1 MTPPGAGKVTGVL
14 AGVAAAPVVAA
25 VAAAPALADMSMPPP
40 LELFLPPVPEAEP
53 SCCWGLEDMAPLR
66 VLAIVTLY
74 VMVCHV
80 TLWSA
85 VRIMRLVSTFVT
97 EEIAWL
103 MRRRH

>member
-1 MTPPGAGKVTGVL
+1 MTPLGAGNVTGVP
-14 AGVAAAPVVAA
+14 AGVAVVLLLAAQAA
-25 VAAAPALADMSMPPP
+25 NPALADVSMLPP

-53 SCCWGLEDMAPLR
+53 SCCWGLEEMDPLR

-74 VMVCHV
+74 VMICHV

-85 VRIMRLVSTFVT
+85 VRIIRLVSTFVA

-103 MRRRH
+103 MRRRR